1 MKKIL
6 SIFFLILSDIAS
18 LLAAFLLGYL
28 LRSQI
33 LPHVIYFKQ
42 LPLPLSSQLSRGFF
56 VGILIVIT
64 ILTFEK
70 LYTKRV
76 SFWEEVKHIIR
87 GITLGFILMAMI
99 VFVSRSY
106 TQFSRIVTLLAWV
119 FSLGIFPIFRL
130 MAKKTLLKINLW
142 EKKVL
147 IIGTNKTAKMIA
159 QAIKN
164 DRTLGYE
171 IAGFLAEDPSE
182 AGSVIVDDKKVIGT
196 IDQVEDV
203 SKEFGVQDIII
214 ALPGINQDKLIDLME
229 TCEKVTP
236 TIRIVPAVG
245 SLFNMGVEIEN
256 FGDILSLSIARNLA
270 KPWNIFVKRSFEL
283 ALALV
288 LLILFFP
295 ILLLIAIAIKFSS
308 PGPVLFRQ
316 ERLIANDKNIKIFKF
331 RSMFIDGDAKLNDY
345 LKQNPEAQA
354 EWNKYQ
360 KIKNND
366 PRVTR
371 VGKFIRRHSLDE
383 LPQLLNVLKGEMSLV
398 GPRPYLPR
406 EKKELGE
413 RYQTICRVKPGITG
427 LWQVSGRN
435 LLFFEDRFP
444 LDEYYIRNWSLW
456 LDVVILFKTIRVLAK
471 HEGAY

>member
-6 SIFFLILSDIAS
+6 SVFFLILSDLAS
-18 LLAAFLLGYL
+18 LLAAFMLGYF

-33 LPHVIYFKQ
+33 LPHVISFKQ
-42 LPLPLSSQLSRGFF
+42 PPLPLSSQLSRGFF
-56 VGILIVIT
+56 VGVFIVIT
-64 ILTFEK
+64 ILAFER

-76 SFWEEVKHIIR
+76 SFWEEAKLIIR

-106 TQFSRIVTLLAWV
+106 TQFSRIVTLLAWLL
-119 FSLGIFPIFRL
+119 SLAIFPIFRL
-130 MAKKTLLKINLW
+130 MAKKALLKINLW

-147 IIGTNKTAKMIA
+147 IIGTNQTAKMIA

-171 IAGFLAEDPSE
+171 ISGFLAEDPSE
-182 AGSVIVDDKKVIGT
+182 VGRVIVDDKKVIGT

-229 TCEKVTP
+229 TCEKVTS

-245 SLFNMGVEIEN
+245 SLFTMGVEIEN
-256 FGDILSLSIARNLA
+256 FGDILSLSITRNLA
-270 KPWNIFVKRSFEL
+270 KPWNIFIKKSFEL

-316 ERLIANDKNIKIFKF
+316 ERLIANDKKIKIFKF

-354 EWNKYQ
+354 EWTRYQ

-371 VGKFIRRHSLDE
+371 MGKFIRRHSLDE

-413 RYQTICRVKPGITG
+413 RYQIICRVKPGITG

-435 LLFFEDRFP
+435 LLLFEDRFP